1 MVQGH
6 LVGLAEAEA
15 GASRI
20 GEELLVWSPMST
32 KGKYQEPEQG

>member
-1 MVQGH
+1 MVQES

-20 GEELLVWSPMST
+20 GEELHVWNPMST
-32 KGKYQEPEQG
+32 KGKYQETEQG